1 MGQSKKEKANELGV
15 QLLSESEFLK
25 IIGEE

>member
-15 QLLSESEFLK
+15 LLISEAEFLK
-25 IIGEE
+25 LIGKD